1 MYVVSFIHD
10 RKRGLDVLRVVVDV
24 DFVLQL
30 PEHVGGLLL
39 HIFKNGDFVGE
50 VVDGRNLGDE
60 VVNLL
65 FQVVIHNVVYLFT
78 LQRYNFF
85 LIETIC

>member
-1 MYVVSFIHD
+1 
-10 RKRGLDVLRVVVDV
+10 
-24 DFVLQL
+24 
-30 PEHVGGLLL
+30 
-39 HIFKNGDFVGE
+39 VGE

-85 LIETIC
+85 FD